1 MKQPFLII
9 ISAIAVFMLGWFAIR
24 AFTFSE
30 AMKGDRFGDY
40 QLKPKNVPSGAFW
53 AGGVDGGNWYFVKE
67 INTHRNNAAINVYND
82 QDGSL
87 VKSKTFTLI
96 CPVEHQLFIE
106 NLKEQISGFD
116 GEKIHFKSKD
126 QEKSCY
132 LQ

>member
-1 MKQPFLII
+1 M
-9 ISAIAVFMLGWFAIR
+9 
-24 AFTFSE
+24 
-30 AMKGDRFGDY
+30 
-40 QLKPKNVPSGAFW
+40 
-53 AGGVDGGNWYFVKE
+53 DGGNWYFVKE
-67 INTHRNNAAINVYND
+67 INTHRNNAAIDVYND
-82 QDGSL
+82 QDRSL